1 MDTLWLGAKNE
12 HHFIPLVSKVYVR
25 FIRNITIFDK
35 LKRVDKFILLKSTFI
50 IWFDLNLLDESFQL
64 NTKL

>member
-50 IWFDLNLLDESFQL
+50 IWDWWIEKGNE
-64 NTKL
+64 TKQQ